1 MKTNKMIKVL
11 FLIKECRDK
20 GKYDLALKII
30 DKYNIDKVKL
40 EESYY
45 D

>member
-1 MKTNKMIKVL
+1 MKTNKMIRVL
-11 FLIKECRDK
+11 FLLKECRDRHK
-20 GKYDLALKII
+20 FTWYEKLIN
-30 DKYNIDKVKL
+30 KYNIDKVKL

>member
-1 MKTNKMIKVL
+1 MIRVL

-45 D
+45 N

>member
-1 MKTNKMIKVL
+1 MKTNKMIRVL
-11 FLIKECRDK
+11 FLIKECRYK

>member
-1 MKTNKMIKVL
+1 MKTNKMIRVL

>member
-1 MKTNKMIKVL
+1 MKKNKTIRVL

>member
-1 MKTNKMIKVL
+1 MKRNKMIRVL
-11 FLIKECRDK
+11 FLIKLCRDR
-20 GKYDLALKII
+20 GKHDLALKLI
-30 DKYNIDKVKL
+30 KRYNIDKVKL

>member
-1 MKTNKMIKVL
+1 MKTNKMIRVL

-30 DKYNIDKVKL
+30 DKYKIDKVKL

-45 D
+45 N

>member
-1 MKTNKMIKVL
+1 MKRNKMIRVL
-11 FLIKECRDK
+11 FLLKHCRDR

>member
-1 MKTNKMIKVL
+1 MIRVL

-20 GKYDLALKII
+20 SKYDLALKII

>member
-1 MKTNKMIKVL
+1 MIRVL

-30 DKYNIDKVKL
+30 DKYKIDKVKL

-45 D
+45 N

>member
-1 MKTNKMIKVL
+1 MIRVL

-30 DKYNIDKVKL
+30 DKYKIDKVKL

>member
-1 MKTNKMIKVL
+1 MIRVL
-11 FLIKECRDK
+11 FLIKICRDR
-20 GKYDLALKII
+20 GKHDLALKLIK
-30 DKYNIDKVKL
+30 KYNIDKVKL